1 MLKKAGILSVLLH
14 LLLNSVSAQKTTEF
28 GLTVGRSYYIGELN
42 PKTHWGNGVGS
53 LNYGAVFRLNLN
65 DRYSLKAALIRTKL
79 SASDQNVD
87 LPFNLQRSA
96 SFESKLTEFSTTI
109 EFNFLPYQ
117 LGDKKH
123 FFSPY
128 LFVGISYF
136 DFDNSIEVNGFSP
149 QPTDESGGGQF
160 AMPFGP
166 GFKLNI
172 HRKVSLAV
180 EWGFRRTGTDLLDG
194 LENRFKSDFE
204 TGKPYDNDWFVVS
217 GFMLTYK
224 LTRVGPCPVYNF

>member
-1 MLKKAGILSVLLH
+1 MLKKAGLLYLLSLLFIS
-14 LLLNSVSAQKTTEF
+14 SVDAQKTTEF
-28 GLTVGRSYYIGELN
+28 GFTVGRSYYIGELN
-42 PKTHWGNGVGS
+42 PKTHWGKNTGS

-65 DRYSLKAALIRTKL
+65 ERYSLKASLIRTKL
-79 SASDQNVD
+79 RANDQNVD
-87 LPFNLQRSA
+87 LPFNGQRSA
-96 SFESKLTEFSTTI
+96 SFESKLTEFSTSI
-109 EFNFLPYQ
+109 EFNFLPYK

-128 LFVGISYF
+128 IFVGISYF

-149 QPTDESGGGQF
+149 QPTDEAGGGEF

-172 HRKVSLAV
+172 HRKVSLAF
-180 EWGFRRTGTDLLDG
+180 EWGFRKTSTDLLDG
-194 LENRFKSDFE
+194 LENRLNQDFE
-204 TGKPYDNDWFVVS
+204 TGKSYDNDWFVVS